1 MTTGASRS
9 RGFLATLVAAVAI
22 LVAGLAAAS
31 QLTLGFRAWTTE
43 DARRIAVA
51 ERPVDLSALPVV
63 TPAGSEDDLWISAPA
78 TKAWLVTF
86 IYTRCPTICVSLG
99 SEFQQL
105 QAALDSAPGVRLA
118 SLSFDR
124 PRDTPA
130 TLGDY
135 ARRFGADP
143 RRWVVAAPSSDDASR
158 RMLAETG
165 VVVIPD
171 GMGGYAHNAAI
182 HVIVPPGKLVRV
194 FGMGQ
199 HREALAF
206 AAGLAQ

>member
-1 MTTGASRS
+1 MTTDVSRS
-9 RGFLATLVAAVAI
+9 RGFMATLVAAVAI
-22 LVAGLAAAS
+22 IVAGLAAAS

-86 IYTRCPTICVSLG
+86 IYTRCLTICVSLG

-105 QAALDSAPGVRLA
+105 QAAADSAPGVRLA
-118 SLSFDR
+118 SISFDR
-124 PRDTPA
+124 AHDSPA
-130 TLGDY
+130 ALGDY
-135 ARRFGADP
+135 ARRFRADP
-143 RRWVVAAPSSDDASR
+143 RRWVVAVPASDDALR
-158 RMLAETG
+158 RLLAETG

-194 FGMGQ
+194 FGLGQ
-199 HREALAF
+199 HHEALAF

>member
-1 MTTGASRS
+1 MTPTALRS
-9 RGFLATLVAAVAI
+9 RGLTATLVAVAAI
-22 LVAGLAAAS
+22 LAAGFTAAS

-63 TPAGSEDDLWISAPA
+63 TPAGAERDLWSSPA

-86 IYTRCPTICVSLG
+86 IYTRCPTVCLTLG

-105 QAALDSAPGVRLA
+105 QPALDSAPGVRLA

-124 PRDTPA
+124 AHDSPA
-130 TLGDY
+130 ALGDY

-143 RRWVVAAPSSDDASR
+143 QRWVVAAPSSDDALR
-158 RMLAETG
+158 RVLAETG

-199 HREALAF
+199 HHEAWRSRR
-206 AAGLAQ
+206 GLAQ

>member
-1 MTTGASRS
+1 MTPTASHR
-9 RGFLATLVAAVAI
+9 RGTTATLVAVAAI
-22 LVAGLAAAS
+22 LAAGFTAAS

-51 ERPVDLSALPVV
+51 ERPLALSALPVV
-63 TPAGSEDDLWISAPA
+63 TPAGSEHDLWSSDPA
-78 TKAWLVTF
+78 ARAWLVTF
-86 IYTRCPTICVSLG
+86 IYTRCPTICLSLG
-99 SEFQQL
+99 TEFGQL
-105 QAALDSAPGVRLA
+105 QTAMNAAPGVRLA

-124 PRDTPA
+124 ARDSPA
-130 TLGDY
+130 ALGDY

-143 RRWVVAAPSSDDASR
+143 RRWVVAAPSSDDALR
-158 RMLAETG
+158 RVLAETG

-182 HVIVPPGKLVRV
+182 HVIVPPGRLVRV

-199 HREALAF
+199 HHEALAF
-206 AAGLAQ
+206 AARLAR

>member
-1 MTTGASRS
+1 MTPGASRS
-9 RGFLATLVAAVAI
+9 RGFLATLVAIAAI
-22 LVAGLAAAS
+22 LATGFTAAS

-51 ERPVDLSALPVV
+51 QRPIDLSALPVV
-63 TPAGSEDDLWISAPA
+63 TSSGSEDDLWISAPA
-78 TKAWLVTF
+78 TTAWLVTF
-86 IYTRCPTICVSLG
+86 IYTRCPTICLTLG
-99 SEFQQL
+99 SEFQQI
-105 QAALDSAPGVRLA
+105 QAALDSAPGVRLV
-118 SLSFDR
+118 SLGFDLAH
-124 PRDTPA
+124 DTPA
-130 TLGDY
+130 ALGDY
-135 ARRFGADP
+135 ARRYGADP
-143 RRWVVAAPSSDDASR
+143 RRWVVAVPASDDALR
-158 RMLAETG
+158 RLLAETG